1 MPTVEENKI
10 LVGKYP
16 WLIPPDEMTGK
27 IPENYDYSETVLD
40 AMPTGWR
47 IAFGDLLCEDIQAE
61 LEKFDYADKF
71 VVVQLKEKIGE
82 LRLYHD
88 GIPFGCKVDDVV
100 QAYSVLSNY
109 ICADCGELDVP
120 QKTFGRILPIC
131 KKCIKDYNV
140 NDPEAYWDMIYEK
153 QKPCTLPEKYTYRVW
168 DMDTDDFKIVTVDVS
183 DKVKRIRKKYCERK
197 QIEDK

>member
-1 MPTVEENKI
+1 MPTIEENKI

-27 IPENYDYSETVLD
+27 IPEDYDYSETVLD
-40 AMPTGWR
+40 FMPIGWR
-47 IAFGDLLCEDIQAE
+47 IAFGELLCEDIQTE
-61 LEKFDYADKF
+61 LEKFNFADKF
-71 VVVQLKEKIGE
+71 VVVQLKEKGGE

-88 GIPFGCKVDDVV
+88 GIPSGCKVGNVI

-109 ICADCGELDVP
+109 ICIECGELDVP

-140 NDPEAYWDMIYEK
+140 NDPEKYWDRIYEE
-153 QKPCTLPEKYTYRVW
+153 QKPCTLPEEYSYRVW
-168 DMDTDDFKIVTVDVS
+168 NMDADDWEVVTVDVS
-183 DKVKRIRKKYCERK
+183 DKVKRIRKKYYERK